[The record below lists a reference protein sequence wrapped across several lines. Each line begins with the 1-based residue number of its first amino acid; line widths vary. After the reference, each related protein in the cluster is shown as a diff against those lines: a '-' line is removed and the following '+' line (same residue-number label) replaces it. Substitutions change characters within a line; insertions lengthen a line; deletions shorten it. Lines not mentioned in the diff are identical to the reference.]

1 MCEPFN
7 YSLILHEHQFLDQLE
22 GCVAMSKR
30 LSEKDGFRIV
40 ETSPIPKKAVMINGL
55 PDVGLVG
62 LLAASHIISS
72 LKLAEV
78 GSLESD
84 LLPPMIVLHGGIPKS
99 PVRIFAGKSLV
110 VVISETA
117 IPVSL
122 LRPLAN
128 DLVEWAQS
136 NSTELVLSLG
146 GMAVAN
152 RQDIDA
158 PKVFAAISEKK
169 LESKL
174 NGAAEVLEEGYIVGA
189 YGLLLRRCAEASVPA
204 ITLLTQSYYN
214 YPDPVAAGASL
225 NAVNK
230 ILGLSIDVSELL
242 RRGEEIRLRSK
253 DMMHRTQEEL
263 TKMNKSHEYDL
274 PPLYG

>member
-1 MCEPFN
+1 M
-7 YSLILHEHQFLDQLE
+7 
-22 GCVAMSKR
+22 
-30 LSEKDGFRIV
+30 SEKLSAAGGFRIV
-40 ETSPIPKKAVMINGL
+40 ETAPVPKKAVMINGL

-72 LKLAEV
+72 LRLEEV

-84 LLPPMIVLHGGIPKS
+84 LLPPMIVVHGGIPKP
-99 PVRIFAGKSLV
+99 PVRIFTGKSLI
-110 VVISETA
+110 VVISETV
-117 IPVSL
+117 IPVAL

-128 DLVEWAQS
+128 GLVEWAKT
-136 NSTELVLSLG
+136 NATELMLSLG

-158 PKVFAAISEKK
+158 PKVFAAISEKR
-169 LESKL
+169 LESRL

-214 YPDPVAAGASL
+214 HPDPVAAAASL
-225 NAVNK
+225 TAVNK
-230 ILGLSIDVSELL
+230 VLGLNIDVSELL
-242 RRGEEIRLRSK
+242 GKGEEIRLRSR
-253 DMMHRTQEEL
+253 DMMHRTHEEL
-263 TKMNKSHEYDL
+263 NKMNKTHEYDL